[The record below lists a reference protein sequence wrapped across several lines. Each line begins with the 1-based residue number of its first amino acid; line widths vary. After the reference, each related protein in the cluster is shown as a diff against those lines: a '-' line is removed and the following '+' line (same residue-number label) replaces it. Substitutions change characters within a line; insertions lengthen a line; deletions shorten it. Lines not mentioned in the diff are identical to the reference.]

1 MKEMLNEKN
10 TIQLMR
16 GLAIISVVMFHA
28 LSVLPL
34 GVGLQQV
41 NSINNVVGMSIF
53 YILSGYVF
61 EISYSKYRS
70 IGFGK
75 FAKRKILRL
84 GVPYLS
90 YSILL
95 YAIVVCANMIPQIS
109 AILQN
114 TEYHRVSIVEILKAI
129 VLFQNH
135 IGIHLWFIVCLLII
149 TLLNYFYEPKRIV
162 LEFIVSIVLSC
173 VLRNWIDSTL
183 LFRVVFYYPFFI
195 CGRIIR
201 IAISRHFYSLR
212 CIKYAK
218 YGGIISAIVFLSMSL
233 CRPYVNS
240 IAIPGYDLL
249 IRFLRYGNYMAIGVC
264 GTYIVFLLT
273 TFILS
278 HSERISNQIIGVGND
293 SYAIY
298 LLHQPFI
305 APPVAILIYSIAN
318 SILVA
323 TLMSTLLGI
332 LIPIVLTKHILLR
345 SNILSCC
352 LLGRRK

>member
-1 MKEMLNEKN
+1 MKEMLNEKD

-53 YILSGYVF
+53 FILSGYVF

-75 FAKRKILRL
+75 FAKKKILRL

-149 TLLNYFYEPKRIV
+149 TLLNYFYEPKRMV
-162 LEFIVSIVLSC
+162 LEFMVSIVLSC

-195 CGRIIR
+195 FGRIIR
-201 IAISRHFYSLR
+201 IAITRRFYIPR
-212 CIKYAK
+212 CIKY
-218 YGGIISAIVFLSMSL
+218 GGVISVIVFLSMSF

-240 IAIPGYDLL
+240 IAIPGYNLL
-249 IRFLRYGNYMAIGVC
+249 IRFLRYGNYMAIGLC
-264 GTYIVFLLT
+264 GTYIVFLLAI
-273 TFILS
+273 FILS
-278 HSERISNQIIGVGND
+278 HSERIANQIIGVGND